1 VKAEL
6 GFVSSSSSSHPCLLS
21 SQNLQLKNSK
31 LDVRR
36 STKLRITDER
46 RRTGYLRRKLG
57 GWLRRKRTRDEGR
70 RQNRGGKRRKNRGGG
85 LRRPRRSMQDR
96 KR

>member
-21 SQNLQLKNSK
+21 SQNLQLKNSE

-36 STKLRITDER
+36 SAKPRIADER
-46 RRTGYLRRKLG
+46 RRTGYLRRTLG
-57 GWLRRKRTRDEGR
+57 GWLRRKRTGDER
-70 RQNRGGKRRKNRGGG
+70 RRRNRGGRRRKNRGG
-85 LRRPRRSMQDR
+85 LRRPRRSTQDR